1 MDDQFDVSLEDDELL
16 DEVEL
21 TASLMVA
28 ANRADRH
35 LTQDEIDQVL
45 GLEASF
51 PSQRPGTSRPGP
63 GARAAVKQWA
73 RG

>member
-51 PSQRPGTSRPGP
+51 PSQRPGTSRAGP
-63 GARAAVKQWA
+63 GARAVVTQWA
-73 RG
+73 HG

>member
-35 LTQDEIDQVL
+35 LRQDEIDQVL
-45 GLEASF
+45 GLETSF
-51 PSQRPGTSRPGP
+51 PSQRPGTDRPDP
-63 GARAAVKQWA
+63 GARAVSTQRAS
-73 RG
+73 G

>member
-35 LTQDEIDQVL
+35 LTQDEIDLVL
-45 GLEASF
+45 GLEATF
-51 PSQRPGTSRPGP
+51 PSQRPGRNRPDP
-63 GARAAVKQWA
+63 GARGLA
-73 RG
+73 RATR

>member
-45 GLEASF
+45 GLDAQF
-51 PSQRPGTSRPGP
+51 PSQRPGTSWPDP
-63 GARAAVKQWA
+63 GARATASTRA
-73 RG
+73 HG